1 MIEGHD
7 LELFE
12 RSLRNA
18 TEQHTGEALD
28 VALAELGWHDALSF
42 DPRAAVS
49 RLFELQGEACATSS
63 ALDQVVAFAIGREL
77 DGATSVAL
85 PAIGRWQAPGALEHN
100 RITVRGLATAVRPS
114 TLVVA
119 DAGDRH
125 AAAVVDTSALE
136 ARPVHGVDPRL
147 GLVEFH
153 GEVDVDDTAPV
164 EWARAVTLAQRAV
177 AHELVGASRKALA
190 LAREHA
196 IERIQFGQPIARF
209 QAVRHRLA
217 ETLVALETAAAA
229 LDAAWLDQSPVT
241 AAMAKATAGRSAR
254 TAARHC
260 QQVLAGI
267 GFTTE
272 HDLHRY
278 VRRIVVLDQVFGS
291 HASLTKH
298 LGEDLLTTR
307 MLPPLL
313 PL

>member
-114 TLVVA
+114 RSPVMATMIRLRRSVA
-119 DAGDRH
+119 SVQPRSRRALGSRIH
-125 AAAVVDTSALE
+125 ATA
-136 ARPVHGVDPRL
+136 L
-147 GLVEFH
+147 GL
-153 GEVDVDDTAPV
+153 
-164 EWARAVTLAQRAV
+164 
-177 AHELVGASRKALA
+177 
-190 LAREHA
+190 
-196 IERIQFGQPIARF
+196 
-209 QAVRHRLA
+209 
-217 ETLVALETAAAA
+217 
-229 LDAAWLDQSPVT
+229 
-241 AAMAKATAGRSAR
+241 R
-254 TAARHC
+254 T
-260 QQVLAGI
+260 
-267 GFTTE
+267 
-272 HDLHRY
+272 
-278 VRRIVVLDQVFGS
+278 
-291 HASLTKH
+291 
-298 LGEDLLTTR
+298 
-307 MLPPLL
+307 
-313 PL
+313 